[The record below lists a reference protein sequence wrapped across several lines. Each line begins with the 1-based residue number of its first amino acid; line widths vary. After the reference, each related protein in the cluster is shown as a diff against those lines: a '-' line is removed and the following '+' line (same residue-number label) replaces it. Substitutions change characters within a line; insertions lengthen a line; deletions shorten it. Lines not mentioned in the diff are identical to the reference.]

1 MRLQREN
8 RPAGELDGLQET
20 AFGGTS
26 IVPRFTPEMAAA
38 RAQGT
43 LLLLVLNPET
53 GRYRRR
59 LYLSLSA
66 AQKAVERAE
75 ARGHIAHVILGRFS
89 VVEVV

>member
-1 MRLQREN
+1 MTTAKES
-8 RPAGELDGLQET
+8 RPGETGGLQKST
-20 AFGGTS
+20 AGDSTTS
-26 IVPRFTPEMAAA
+26 IPQLSPEMAAA

-59 LYLSLSA
+59 IYLSLSA
-66 AQKAVERAE
+66 AEKAVERAE
-75 ARGHIAHVILGRFS
+75 SRGHIAHIILGRFS